1 MFTLHEIPPA
11 LAAYAPPGASLTYP
25 KQGMTSE
32 VAFVEGP
39 LSCVVKRCRDPRYL
53 DWLSRE
59 HSALQALA
67 GSPLP
72 MARLLAY
79 HADERE
85 RWLVTSRLEGEALWP
100 VMLDA
105 TAERRAVLLHRV
117 GALLKQLHS
126 TPVPPTMRSTS
137 PWIDRMLVQA
147 QQNLP
152 WCDGNA
158 TLLEDLH
165 RRRPAPVPEVLIHG
179 DLALDNVLVAAGDV
193 MSLIDWSGGGQG
205 DPRIDVAFA
214 LQTEPEFALGEMER
228 AAFYDGYGGTPIDS
242 AAQQWFTDLNEF
254 F

>member
-1 MFTLHEIPPA
+1 LFSIDNIPPA
-11 LAAYAPPGASLTYP
+11 LRAFAPPGASLSYP

-32 VAFVEGP
+32 VALVEGP
-39 LSCVVKRCRDPRYL
+39 LPCVVKRCCDPRYL

-59 HSALQALA
+59 HAALQALA
-67 GSPLP
+67 DSPLP
-72 MARLLAY
+72 MPRALAFF
-79 HADERE
+79 AEERE

-105 TAERRAVLLHRV
+105 TAARRAVLLRRV

-126 TPVPPTMRSTS
+126 TPLPPTMRSTS
-137 PWIDRMLVQA
+137 SWIDRMLSQA

-158 TLLEDLH
+158 ALLEDVH

-179 DLALDNVLVAAGDV
+179 DLALDNVLVATGDA

-214 LQTEPEFALGEMER
+214 LQSEPEFALGELER

-242 AAQQWFTDLNEF
+242 ATQQWFTDLNEF